1 MLHLDLHPELE
12 SQLAT
17 QAAQPG
23 LSLDRYAG
31 DLLASVLLDRALQE
45 GLDDIEAGR
54 TRPAREV
61 FAELH
66 ETHGIRG

>member
-12 SQLAT
+12 TQLAA
-17 QAAQPG
+17 QAAQRG
-23 LSLDRYAG
+23 LSLDRYAE

-45 GLDDIEAGR
+45 GLDDIAAGR
-54 TRPAREV
+54 PRPAREV

-66 ETHGIRG
+66 ETHRLRG